1 MRRRRGPAHTGAA
14 RGARPA
20 HFSSARRF
28 RGRYDP
34 QGNGTL
40 SVPEFILL
48 QKETLVQKKDDPL
61 KELPDVV
68 KVRRARPPPPHAFDP
83 RRAPT
88 NIRAA
93 PLPHTI
99 DIPPRRLPFS
109 SSARTTS
116 SCS

>member
-68 KVRRARPPPPHAFDP
+68 KVRRARPPPPHAFHP

-93 PLPHTI
+93 PPTI